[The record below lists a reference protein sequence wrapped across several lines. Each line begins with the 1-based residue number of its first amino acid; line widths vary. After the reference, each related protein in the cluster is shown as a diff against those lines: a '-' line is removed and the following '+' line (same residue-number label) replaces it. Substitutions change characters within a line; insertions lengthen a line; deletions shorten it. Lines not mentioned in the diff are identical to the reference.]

1 MARAGLSPEVLVT
14 AAAELA
20 DEIGFENVT
29 IGVVARRFGVKEPS
43 LYSHIRNANDL
54 RIRVAARALDELAD
68 RLAEAL
74 AGRSGREALV
84 AFATAY
90 RDYGRA
96 HPGRFAAA
104 RMNVPLDSPA
114 AHAAYRHSDLT
125 RALLR
130 GYALAEPHET
140 DAVRLLGATILGFVT
155 LEAGGSYQHH
165 SRPADASWEAAV
177 GALDVALRNWPISA
191 GGAAAAGEAVEA
203 VEAAG
208 AAGAVGAP

>member
-54 RIRVAARALDELAD
+54 RVRVAAKALEELAD

-74 AGRSGREALV
+74 AGRAGREALV
-84 AFATAY
+84 AFAAAY
-90 RDYGRA
+90 RAYAQD
-96 HPGRFAAA
+96 HPGRFTAA
-104 RMNVPLDSPA
+104 RMSVPLDSPA
-114 AHAAYRHSDLT
+114 ADAARRTSDLT

-130 GYALAEPHET
+130 GYALGEPDET
-140 DAVRLLGATILGFVT
+140 DAVRLLGATVLGFIT

-165 SRPADASWEAAV
+165 PRPAEASWDAAI
-177 GALDVALRNWPISA
+177 GALDVALRNWPAS
-191 GGAAAAGEAVEA
+191 
-203 VEAAG
+203 
-208 AAGAVGAP
+208 

>member
-54 RIRVAARALDELAD
+54 RVRVAAKALGELAD
-68 RLAEAL
+68 HLSEAL
-74 AGRSGREALV
+74 AGRSKREALI
-84 AFATAY
+84 AFAAAY
-90 RDYGRA
+90 RTYAKA
-96 HPGRFAAA
+96 HPGRFTAA
-104 RMNVPLDSPA
+104 RMAVPLDSPA
-114 AHAAYRHSDLT
+114 ADAARRTSDLT

-130 GYALAEPHET
+130 GYALGEPDET
-140 DAVRLLGATILGFVT
+140 DAVRLLGATILGFIT

-165 SRPADASWEAAV
+165 PRAADASWNAAIE
-177 GALDVALRNWPISA
+177 ALDVALRNWPAS
-191 GGAAAAGEAVEA
+191 
-203 VEAAG
+203 
-208 AAGAVGAP
+208 